1 MKDNRTLEQKYR
13 EMKLQEVSDLYYG
26 SDKARDTYAKD
37 TPGQTPGVDHNPD
50 FQRHG
55 DKGMELA
62 VDGVPEKGGMINK
75 PQVSKA
81 IKKDASPVKFKSVIA
96 EIADTINENMTPE
109 QRKAAAKKIFQ
120 MRMDQKAKQDLQKP
134 KTKAAVQARRD
145 AASYKTSDDSHLDK
159 KEPAQKR
166 GRGEKDLPHIV
177 SQLRGVVDTGK
188 GVPSKV
194 KFKDGTTKSVKPK
207 HAASWLKKHD
217 SAKPAEKLAMY
228 KSHDNKKTFKQYAK
242 EDFVVEKHMSE
253 KGPNCGCG
261 KDPCET
267 YGNDPLMPKGENA
280 KNMNEMKSCPEGEYY
295 CMKDQKCKPIP
306 EGMTTDKDGM
316 LVKEA
321 VRAYDRSSKGR
332 AYRRLSDEEKQRLA
346 KKNELMRAARR
357 MRRQAADDYESQ
369 GRMRKPTIGGAKS
382 VYRGKKTTREQME
395 QIITGLELRFLQE
408 EEKMVGSEYQGR
420 MKKHGKMS
428 DAQKKAVTSVYDKKP
443 VDKKMAGDP
452 QVKRAQRYMKV
463 EQAVREAMKGMGDSA
478 MTGMDPNDATPKAE
492 LENERSKRLR
502 KMMQK
507 PRVPGDNV
515 KHQMRPKG
523 MSAGEAG
530 KRKLAKVAQGDQNR
544 KLGEASAA
552 EVLKKR
558 YASTH
563 PDDNPQATRR
573 LKPGEHNQP
582 KGARVYQRHP
592 GTKFQSSTGSYSKK
606 GKMAALKKQHARRP
620 EQYGITRE
628 SEEVKEL
635 YPSHNTGTID
645 MDANATPAQK
655 KARADHAKKRDDFEK
670 KYPGA
675 STSEK
680 MFAKLSK
687 DRKNPK
693 KSFKSPYKEEVVN
706 ELSRRTLT
714 NYIQKAANPTGK
726 KSAINYASKG
736 AYKLGSD
743 DSGNLSAGEK
753 DDRKAFKRGK
763 GIMRAAQKIQ
773 RKTYGN
779 MTKPTPYGGS
789 EMSKS
794 LTRKTKK
801 EEVVN
806 ELKKSTLG
814 SYIKKATGDAISKS
828 HTSQFNLQKGMSAR
842 DKGQKKI
849 AKKYF
854 DKGQKAS
861 DKVMKRF
868 HGINRAA
875 GKLTPGKGKDE
886 YLADKNPT
894 KMGKSQ
900 KTFKQMHSSKVKAT
914 EAVDQKD
921 VKGLKKLAK
930 GLKGSSQAHLDQ
942 MKKLN
947 KMISDSYIAEKSLPN
962 NPKLWAAKKAQAKAK
977 FDVYPSAYAN
987 GWAAK
992 QYKKAGGTWR
1002 SAK

>member
-96 EIADTINENMTPE
+96 EIADSIDEKMTPAE
-109 QRKAAAKKIFQ
+109 RKVAAKKIFQ

-177 SQLRGVVDTGK
+177 SQLRGVVDTAK

-207 HAASWLKKHD
+207 HAQSWLKKHD

-332 AYRRLSDEEKQRLA
+332 AYRRLSDEEKKRLA

-357 MRRQAADDYESQ
+357 MRRQAEDEYASR
-369 GRMRKPTIGGAKS
+369 GKMRKPTIGAAKS
-382 VYRGKKTTREQME
+382 VYRGRKTTREQME

-408 EEKMVGSEYQGR
+408 EDKMVGSEYQGR

-443 VDKKMAGDP
+443 IDKKMAGDP

-478 MTGMDPNDATPKAE
+478 MTGMDPNDA
-492 LENERSKRLR
+492 SKPDEAAKDR
-502 KMMQK
+502 KMARKMQQHDMK
-507 PRVPGDNV
+507 
-515 KHQMRPKG
+515 KG
-523 MSAGEAG
+523 RDITKINYYSTDARKRAQKKFGEANIQE
-530 KRKLAKVAQGDQNR
+530 K
-544 KLGEASAA
+544 SAA

-558 YASTH
+558 YASNH

-573 LKPGEHNQP
+573 LKPGEHSQP

-592 GTKFQSSTGSYSKK
+592 GTKFQSSTGTYSKK

-620 EQYGITRE
+620 EQYGITKE

-645 MDANATPAQK
+645 MDRNATPAQK
-655 KARADHAKKRDDFEK
+655 KARADHAKKVKKFEK

-675 STSEK
+675 TTSEK

-687 DRKNPK
+687 ARKDPK

-706 ELSRRTLT
+706 ELSTRTLT
-714 NYIQKAANPTGK
+714 NYIQKAANPVGK

-806 ELKKSTLG
+806 ELKKSTLS
-814 SYIKKATGDAISKS
+814 SYIKRAAGDAISKS
-828 HTSQFNLQKGMSAR
+828 HTSQFNLQKGEQAR

-854 DKGQKAS
+854 DKGLKAS
-861 DKVMKRF
+861 DKAMKRF

-894 KMGKSQ
+894 KMGKTQ

>member
-96 EIADTINENMTPE
+96 EIADSIDEKMTPAE
-109 QRKAAAKKIFQ
+109 RKVAAKKIFQ
-120 MRMDQKAKQDLQKP
+120 MRMDQKARQDLQKP

-177 SQLRGVVDTGK
+177 SQLRGVVDTAK

-332 AYRRLSDEEKQRLA
+332 AYRRLSDEEKARLM

-357 MRRQAADDYESQ
+357 MRRQAEDEYASR
-369 GRMRKPTIGGAKS
+369 GKMRKPTIGAAKS
-382 VYRGKKTTREQME
+382 VYRGRKTTREQME
-395 QIITGLELRFLQE
+395 QIITGLELRFLT
-408 EEKMVGSEYQGR
+408 EEKMAGVEYYPR

-428 DAQKKAVTSVYDKKP
+428 DAQKKAVTAVYDKKP

-463 EQAVREAMKGMGDSA
+463 EQAVREAMKGMGDSS
-478 MTGMDPNDATPKAE
+478 MTGMDPSDATPKAQ
-492 LENERSKRLR
+492 LEKERSERL
-502 KMMQK
+502 KKMQK
-507 PRVPGDNV
+507 PKKKVPV
-515 KHQMRPKG
+515 SFQKG
-523 MSAGEAG
+523 G
-530 KRKLAKVAQGDQNR
+530 KNHPDSYMAQQLAM
-544 KLGEASAA
+544 GEASAA

-558 YASTH
+558 YASYH
-563 PDDNPQATRR
+563 PDDNPQATRK
-573 LKPGEHNQP
+573 LKPGEHSQP
-582 KGARVYQRHP
+582 KGANVYKMHP
-592 GTKFQSSTGSYSKK
+592 GAKLTDRGYSKK

-645 MDANATPAQK
+645 MDRNATPAQK
-655 KARADHAKKRDDFEK
+655 KARADHAKKRDAFDK

-675 STSEK
+675 TTSEK

-714 NYIQKAANPTGK
+714 NYIQKAANPVGK
-726 KSAINYASKG
+726 KSAITYASKG
-736 AYKLGSD
+736 AYKLGKSD
-743 DSGNLSAGEK
+743 KYDLDAGEK

-794 LTRKTKK
+794 LTRKTKS

-806 ELKKSTLG
+806 ELKKSTLS
-814 SYIKKATGDAISKS
+814 SYIKRAAGDAISKS
-828 HTSQFNLQKGMSAR
+828 HTSQFNLQKGEQAR
-842 DKGQKKI
+842 DKGQKKV

-875 GKLTPGKGKDE
+875 GKLAPGKGKDE
-886 YLADKNPT
+886 YLADKNTT
-894 KMGKSQ
+894 KMGKTQ

>member
-37 TPGQTPGVDHNPD
+37 TPGQTPGVDHNPN

-96 EIADTINENMTPE
+96 EIADSIDEKMTPAE
-109 QRKAAAKKIFQ
+109 RKVAAKKIFQ

-159 KEPAQKR
+159 KEPTQKR

-177 SQLRGVVDTGK
+177 SQLRGVVDTAK

-194 KFKDGTTKSVKPK
+194 KFKDGSTKSVKPK
-207 HAASWLKKHD
+207 HAQSWLKKHD

-357 MRRQAADDYESQ
+357 MRRQAEDEYASR
-369 GRMRKPTIGGAKS
+369 GKMRKPTIGAAKS
-382 VYRGKKTTREQME
+382 VYRGRKTTKEQME
-395 QIITGLELRFLQE
+395 QIITGLELRFLT
-408 EEKMVGSEYQGR
+408 EEKMAGVEYYPR

-463 EQAVREAMKGMGDSA
+463 EQAVREAMKGMGDSS
-478 MTGMDPNDATPKAE
+478 MTGMDPSDATPKAE
-492 LENERSKRLR
+492 LENERSKRLK

-507 PRVPGDNV
+507 PNKPKPMGEETVNEISSELIKKVRDKRAANV
-515 KHQMRPKG
+515 VKAYRKYDDYRSPEYKDAVKKSDRNRQLTFR
-523 MSAGEAG
+523 AG
-530 KRKLAKVAQGDQNR
+530 
-544 KLGEASAA
+544 
-552 EVLKKR
+552 
-558 YASTH
+558 
-563 PDDNPQATRR
+563 
-573 LKPGEHNQP
+573 
-582 KGARVYQRHP
+582 
-592 GTKFQSSTGSYSKK
+592 
-606 GKMAALKKQHARRP
+606 
-620 EQYGITRE
+620 
-628 SEEVKEL
+628 
-635 YPSHNTGTID
+635 
-645 MDANATPAQK
+645 
-655 KARADHAKKRDDFEK
+655 AKKVNQ
-670 KYPGA
+670 
-675 STSEK
+675 
-680 MFAKLSK
+680 FAKALSK
-687 DRKNPK
+687 
-693 KSFKSPYKEEVVN
+693 S
-706 ELSRRTLT
+706 
-714 NYIQKAANPTGK
+714 
-726 KSAINYASKG
+726 IN
-736 AYKLGSD
+736 
-743 DSGNLSAGEK
+743 
-753 DDRKAFKRGK
+753 
-763 GIMRAAQKIQ
+763 Q
-773 RKTYGN
+773 
-779 MTKPTPYGGS
+779 
-789 EMSKS
+789 
-794 LTRKTKK
+794 

-806 ELKKSTLG
+806 ELKKSTLS
-814 SYIKKATGDAISKS
+814 SYIKRAAGDAISKS
-828 HTSQFNLQKGMSAR
+828 HTSQFNLQKGEQAR
-842 DKGQKKI
+842 DKGQKKV
-849 AKKYF
+849 AKKYY
-854 DKGQKAS
+854 DKGLKAS
-861 DKVMKRF
+861 DKAMKRF

-894 KMGKSQ
+894 KMGKTQ

>member
-13 EMKLQEVSDLYYG
+13 DMKLQEVSDLYYG

-37 TPGQTPGVDHNPD
+37 TPGQTPGVDHNPEFHKHD
-50 FQRHG
+50 PQ
-55 DKGMELA
+55 LA
-62 VDGVPEKGGMINK
+62 VDGVPEKGGMIKK
-75 PQVSKA
+75 PVVSKA

-96 EIADTINENMTPE
+96 EIADAIDENMSPE
-109 QRKAAAKKIFQ
+109 QRKKAAAKIFQ
-120 MRMDQKAKQDLQKP
+120 MHQDKKASQALSKP
-134 KTKAAVQARRD
+134 KSKAAVQARRD
-145 AASYKTSDDSHLDK
+145 AASYKTSDDSHLDSK
-159 KEPAQKR
+159 PKAPEKKR

-177 SQLRGVVDTGK
+177 SQLRGVVDTAK

-217 SAKPAEKLAMY
+217 AAKPAEKLKMY
-228 KSHDNKKTFKQYAK
+228 DSHKDKATFKQYAK
-242 EDFVVEKHMSE
+242 EDFVVEAHKSE
-253 KGPNCGCG
+253 DGPNCGCG
-261 KDPCET
+261 KKPCET
-267 YGNDPLMPKGENA
+267 YGNDPLMPKGEVA
-280 KNMNEMKSCPEGEYY
+280 KNMNEMKDKCGPGEYW
-295 CMKDQKCKPIP
+295 CNKDQKCKPIP
-306 EGMTTDKDGM
+306 KGMKVDKDGILM
-316 LVKEA
+316 KEDNLEEA
-321 VRAYDRSSKGR
+321 PRRAYDRSSKGR
-332 AYRRLSDEEKQRLA
+332 AYRRLSDEEKARLM

-357 MRRQAADDYESQ
+357 MRAQAADDYESR

-382 VYRGKKTTREQME
+382 VYRGRKTTREQME
-395 QIITGLELRFLQE
+395 QIITGLELRFLT
-408 EEKMVGSEYQGR
+408 EEKMAGVEYYPR

-428 DAQKKAVTSVYDKKP
+428 DAQKKAVTAVYDKKP
-443 VDKKMAGDP
+443 FDKKMAGDP

-463 EQAVREAMKGMGDSA
+463 EQAVTNRLKEMRGMGDSS
-478 MTGMDPNDATPKAE
+478 MTGMDPNDATKQSELDKDRKMRQKMMKHDMKKGRDVSKVNYSSVEQRKRAQKKFGESIDKVKPAEWDKANRE
-492 LENERSKRLR
+492 LR
-502 KMMQK
+502 KQK
-507 PRVPGDNV
+507 EKKKTHQSYQKGGKNDPR
-515 KHQMRPKG
+515 G
-523 MSAGEAG
+523 MGSVLAMGEQ
-530 KRKLAKVAQGDQNR
+530 KVN
-544 KLGEASAA
+544 
-552 EVLKKR
+552 
-558 YASTH
+558 
-563 PDDNPQATRR
+563 
-573 LKPGEHNQP
+573 
-582 KGARVYQRHP
+582 
-592 GTKFQSSTGSYSKK
+592 
-606 GKMAALKKQHARRP
+606 
-620 EQYGITRE
+620 
-628 SEEVKEL
+628 EL
-635 YPSHNTGTID
+635 YPSQNTGTID
-645 MDANATPAQK
+645 MDRNATPAQK
-655 KARADHAKKRDDFEK
+655 KARADHAKKRDEFEK

-675 STSEK
+675 STGEK
-680 MFAKLSK
+680 MFAKLSS

-693 KSFKSPYKEEVVN
+693 ISFKSPYRPLGVGKKGIKHKKPATNSYEEVQVN
-706 ELSRRTLT
+706 ELSTRTLT
-714 NYIQKAANPTGK
+714 NYIQKAANPVGK

-828 HTSQFNLQKGMSAR
+828 HTSQFNLQKGEQAR

-886 YLADKNPT
+886 YLADKNKT
-894 KMGKSQ
+894 KMGASQ

-947 KMISDSYIAEKSLPN
+947 KMISDSYIAEKSIPN

>member
-120 MRMDQKAKQDLQKP
+120 MRMDQKARQDLQKP

-177 SQLRGVVDTGK
+177 SQLRGVVDTAK

-408 EEKMVGSEYQGR
+408 EEKMVGSEYQSR

-443 VDKKMAGDP
+443 IDKKMAGDP

-463 EQAVREAMKGMGDSA
+463 EQAVREAMKGMGDSS
-478 MTGMDPNDATPKAE
+478 MTGMDPSDATPK
-492 LENERSKRLR
+492 
-502 KMMQK
+502 
-507 PRVPGDNV
+507 
-515 KHQMRPKG
+515 
-523 MSAGEAG
+523 
-530 KRKLAKVAQGDQNR
+530 
-544 KLGEASAA
+544 
-552 EVLKKR
+552 
-558 YASTH
+558 
-563 PDDNPQATRR
+563 
-573 LKPGEHNQP
+573 
-582 KGARVYQRHP
+582 
-592 GTKFQSSTGSYSKK
+592 
-606 GKMAALKKQHARRP
+606 
-620 EQYGITRE
+620 
-628 SEEVKEL
+628 
-635 YPSHNTGTID
+635 
-645 MDANATPAQK
+645 
-655 KARADHAKKRDDFEK
+655 
-670 KYPGA
+670 
-675 STSEK
+675 
-680 MFAKLSK
+680 
-687 DRKNPK
+687 
-693 KSFKSPYKEEVVN
+693 
-706 ELSRRTLT
+706 
-714 NYIQKAANPTGK
+714 
-726 KSAINYASKG
+726 
-736 AYKLGSD
+736 
-743 DSGNLSAGEK
+743 
-753 DDRKAFKRGK
+753 
-763 GIMRAAQKIQ
+763 
-773 RKTYGN
+773 
-779 MTKPTPYGGS
+779 
-789 EMSKS
+789 
-794 LTRKTKK
+794 
-801 EEVVN
+801 
-806 ELKKSTLG
+806 
-814 SYIKKATGDAISKS
+814 
-828 HTSQFNLQKGMSAR
+828 
-842 DKGQKKI
+842 
-849 AKKYF
+849 
-854 DKGQKAS
+854 
-861 DKVMKRF
+861 
-868 HGINRAA
+868 
-875 GKLTPGKGKDE
+875 
-886 YLADKNPT
+886 
-894 KMGKSQ
+894 
-900 KTFKQMHSSKVKAT
+900 
-914 EAVDQKD
+914 
-921 VKGLKKLAK
+921 
-930 GLKGSSQAHLDQ
+930 
-942 MKKLN
+942 LN
-947 KMISDSYIAEKSLPN
+947 
-962 NPKLWAAKKAQAKAK
+962 
-977 FDVYPSAYAN
+977 
-987 GWAAK
+987 
-992 QYKKAGGTWR
+992 
-1002 SAK
+1002 

>member
-96 EIADTINENMTPE
+96 EIADSIDEKMTPAE
-109 QRKAAAKKIFQ
+109 RKVAAKKIFQ
-120 MRMDQKAKQDLQKP
+120 MRMDQKARQDLQKP
-134 KTKAAVQARRD
+134 RTKAAVQARRD

-177 SQLRGVVDTGK
+177 SQLRGVVDTAK

-332 AYRRLSDEEKQRLA
+332 AYRRLSDEEKARLM

-357 MRRQAADDYESQ
+357 MRRQAADEYESQ
-369 GRMRKPTIGGAKS
+369 GKMRKPTIGAAKS

-395 QIITGLELRFLQE
+395 QIITGLELRFLT
-408 EEKMVGSEYQGR
+408 EEKMAGVEYYPR

-428 DAQKKAVTSVYDKKP
+428 DAQKKAVTAVYDKKP

-463 EQAVREAMKGMGDSA
+463 EQAVREAMKGMGDSS
-478 MTGMDPNDATPKAE
+478 MTGMDPSDATPKAQ
-492 LENERSKRLR
+492 LEKERSERL
-502 KMMQK
+502 KKMQK
-507 PRVPGDNV
+507 PKKKVPV
-515 KHQMRPKG
+515 SFQKG
-523 MSAGEAG
+523 G
-530 KRKLAKVAQGDQNR
+530 KNHPDSYMAQQLAM
-544 KLGEASAA
+544 GEASAA
-552 EVLKKR
+552 EVLKRR
-558 YASTH
+558 YASNH
-563 PDDNPQATRR
+563 PDDNPQATRK
-573 LKPGEHNQP
+573 LKPGEHSQP
-582 KGARVYQRHP
+582 KGANVYKRHP
-592 GTKFQSSTGSYSKK
+592 GTKFQSSTGTYSKK

-628 SEEVKEL
+628 SEEV
-635 YPSHNTGTID
+635 
-645 MDANATPAQK
+645 
-655 KARADHAKKRDDFEK
+655 
-670 KYPGA
+670 
-675 STSEK
+675 
-680 MFAKLSK
+680 
-687 DRKNPK
+687 
-693 KSFKSPYKEEVVN
+693 VN

-714 NYIQKAANPTGK
+714 NYIQKAANPVGK
-726 KSAINYASKG
+726 KSAITYASKG
-736 AYKLGSD
+736 AYKLGKSD
-743 DSGNLSAGEK
+743 KYDLDAGEK

-779 MTKPTPYGGS
+779 MTKPTP
-789 EMSKS
+789 
-794 LTRKTKK
+794 
-801 EEVVN
+801 VN

-828 HTSQFNLQKGMSAR
+828 HESQFNIQKGMSAQ

-849 AKKYF
+849 AKKHF
-854 DKGQKAS
+854 DKGKEAS
-861 DKVMKRF
+861 DKTMRRF

-886 YLADKNPT
+886 YLADKNKT
-894 KMGKSQ
+894 KMGASQ